1 MAQMT
6 YRNRAVGPK
15 YAIGQKVIIH
25 PVDEKGLTQRETDV
39 TSFSGQIGQIANFYS
54 ISPTAGQ
61 IFHIYK
67 VRVGKDKK
75 EIVVYEDEM
84 EANLT

>member
-1 MAQMT
+1 M
-6 YRNRAVGPK
+6 GPK
-15 YAIGQKVIIH
+15 YAIGQKVVIN
-25 PVDEKGLTQRETDV
+25 PVSEKGLTQRENDITAYA
-39 TSFSGQIGQIANFYS
+39 GQVGQVSNLYS
-54 ISPTAGQ
+54 ISPSAGQ

-67 VRVGKDKK
+67 VRVGRDKR

>member
-1 MAQMT
+1 M
-6 YRNRAVGPK
+6 GPK
-15 YAIGQKVIIH
+15 YAIGQKVVIN
-25 PVDEKGLTQRETDV
+25 PVSEKGLTQRENDITAYA
-39 TSFSGQIGQIANFYS
+39 GQVGQVSNFYS
-54 ISPTAGQ
+54 ISPSAGQ

-67 VRVGKDKK
+67 VRVGRDKR